1 MIPPLICL
9 ASVLLHYFWDQIF
22 PKSFQKT
29 IRQEQGDAGPYGQQE
44 IDRNDSQIKTESNSL
59 VFVHSKAEPMMRIW
73 VHLISWGGELKK
85 Y

>member
-9 ASVLLHYFWDQIF
+9 ASELLHYFWDQIF

-73 VHLISWGGELKK
+73 VHLISLGGVI
-85 Y
+85 